1 MHSKDDIDELCG
13 DLFAIRIIAQAT
25 GVPASVR
32 KELRGSLRALQNK
45 SERFR
50 KESERGMFCVT
61 ITIIFLRI
69 MELLEYIEI
78 DRAIIIS
85 LFARSISEQEAE
97 T

>member
-1 MHSKDDIDELCG
+1 
-13 DLFAIRIIAQAT
+13 
-25 GVPASVR
+25 
-32 KELRGSLRALQNK
+32 
-45 SERFR
+45 
-50 KESERGMFCVT
+50 MFCVT